1 MTPMTP
7 PPMFGIFH
15 ISTVL
20 VGTLLAVFFA
30 KRAAK
35 LPKDRIIRLFGI
47 LGLIMAFSE
56 LVKLL
61 FYYYVVNDRQFDW
74 WIFPFQLCSVPMYL
88 CLLMPLFSGRR
99 RSKTAEKVQNSFCT
113 FLATYSLFGAVMAL
127 LWPEDMLRPFLL
139 MTLHGFLWH
148 LLLVFLSL
156 TVIFSGLGDFSV
168 CGFLDAVLLFFGLAF
183 IATLINVFG
192 WYHPSLPGSYPDMFY
207 ITPFVMTT
215 QPVVR
220 AVAEAVGIV
229 PANILYLLSISL
241 FAGLLC
247 LAVRRLCR

>member
-56 LVKLL
+56 LVKQL

-74 WIFPFQLCSVPMYL
+74 WISPSSSAAFPCISVFL
-88 CLLMPLFSGRR
+88 CLSFPGADVLKQQKRCRILSAPFLRHILFSG
-99 RSKTAEKVQNSFCT
+99 
-113 FLATYSLFGAVMAL
+113 
-127 LWPEDMLRPFLL
+127 P
-139 MTLHGFLWH
+139 
-148 LLLVFLSL
+148 
-156 TVIFSGLGDFSV
+156 
-168 CGFLDAVLLFFGLAF
+168 
-183 IATLINVFG
+183 
-192 WYHPSLPGSYPDMFY
+192 
-207 ITPFVMTT
+207 
-215 QPVVR
+215 
-220 AVAEAVGIV
+220 
-229 PANILYLLSISL
+229 
-241 FAGLLC
+241 
-247 LAVRRLCR
+247 

>member
-1 MTPMTP
+1 
-7 PPMFGIFH
+7 MFGIFH

-56 LVKLL
+56 LGKQL

-113 FLATYSLFGAVMAL
+113 FLATYSLF
-127 LWPEDMLRPFLL
+127 
-139 MTLHGFLWH
+139 FLWH

-241 FAGLLC
+241 FAGLIC